1 MALSLTGATAD
12 SYQDVANADIYAS
25 EHFIGTDL
33 TTWNAASVAD
43 KEASLRQSTQ
53 FIDANFRD
61 RFPGQ
66 IRSESQA
73 LEWPRVNAFD
83 RAGRVLNQV
92 PDIIKTAT
100 VELAKERVVSGG
112 NLVASEARGGQVKRV
127 KVGPIEQEFMDGAP
141 AGTVYRWV
149 EQLISKV
156 LQPTSRRVVRS

>member
-1 MALSLTGATAD
+1 MALTLTGASAD
-12 SYQDVANADIYAS
+12 SYQDVSDADAYATN
-25 EHFIGTDL
+25 HFIGTDL
-33 TTWNAASVAD
+33 TAWNAATTAN
-43 KEASLRQSTQ
+43 KEAALRQSTQ
-53 FIDANFRD
+53 FIDAKFRD

-73 LEWPRVNAFD
+73 LEWPRVNARD

-92 PDIIKTAT
+92 PDIIKAAT
-100 VELAKERVVSGG
+100 VELAKERLVAGG

-127 KVGPIEQEFMDGAP
+127 KVGPIEQEFMDRAP

-156 LQPTSRRVVRS
+156 LTNVSHRAVRS